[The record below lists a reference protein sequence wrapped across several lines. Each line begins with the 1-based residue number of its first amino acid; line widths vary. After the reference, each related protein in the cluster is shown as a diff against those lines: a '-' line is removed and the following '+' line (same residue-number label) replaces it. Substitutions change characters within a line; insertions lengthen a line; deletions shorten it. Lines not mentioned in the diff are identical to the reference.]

1 MVVNLQDQLFSSYG
15 KFLPDD
21 TFLLM
26 FLVIYLFMIR
36 PQMTKAKNE
45 RKFLTD
51 LKTGDRV
58 VMKSGMHGRINHI
71 NQKEGTCIIETTAGK
86 LKFNKTMISM
96 DASNELNK

>member
-1 MVVNLQDQLFSSYG
+1 
-15 KFLPDD
+15 
-21 TFLLM
+21 
-26 FLVIYLFMIR
+26 MIR

-71 NQKEGTCIIETTAGK
+71 NQKECTCIIETTAGK

-96 DASNELNK
+96 DASNELNN

>member
-1 MVVNLQDQLFSSYG
+1 
-15 KFLPDD
+15 
-21 TFLLM
+21 
-26 FLVIYLFMIR
+26 MIR

-71 NQKEGTCIIETTAGK
+71 NHKEGTCIIETTAGK

-96 DASNELNK
+96 DASNELNLSLIHI

>member
-1 MVVNLQDQLFSSYG
+1 
-15 KFLPDD
+15 
-21 TFLLM
+21 M

-36 PQMTKAKNE
+36 PQMTKAKKE
-45 RKFLTD
+45 RRFLTD
-51 LKTGDRV
+51 LKAGDRV

-96 DASNELNK
+96 YASNELNK

>member
-1 MVVNLQDQLFSSYG
+1 
-15 KFLPDD
+15 
-21 TFLLM
+21 
-26 FLVIYLFMIR
+26 MIR

-71 NQKEGTCIIETTAGK
+71 NQKECTCIIETTAGK

>member
-1 MVVNLQDQLFSSYG
+1 MLF
-15 KFLPDD
+15 FTQMTP
-21 TFLLM
+21 FLLM

-96 DASNELNK
+96 DASKELNK

>member
-1 MVVNLQDQLFSSYG
+1 MESFYQMT
-15 KFLPDD
+15 P
-21 TFLLM
+21 FLLM
-26 FLVIYLFMIR
+26 FLVIHLFMIR

>member
-1 MVVNLQDQLFSSYG
+1 MESFYQMT
-15 KFLPDD
+15 P
-21 TFLLM
+21 FLLM

-36 PQMTKAKNE
+36 PQMTKAKKE
-45 RKFLTD
+45 RRFLTD
-51 LKTGDRV
+51 LKAGDRI

>member
-1 MVVNLQDQLFSSYG
+1 MESFYQMT
-15 KFLPDD
+15 P
-21 TFLLM
+21 FLLM

>member
-1 MVVNLQDQLFSSYG
+1 
-15 KFLPDD
+15 
-21 TFLLM
+21 M

-45 RKFLTD
+45 RKFLND

-58 VMKSGMHGRINHI
+58 VMKCGMHGRINHI

-86 LKFNKTMISM
+86 LKFNKTTISM

>member
-1 MVVNLQDQLFSSYG
+1 MESFYQMT
-15 KFLPDD
+15 P
-21 TFLLM
+21 FLLM

-45 RKFLTD
+45 KRFLTD
-51 LKTGDRV
+51 LKAGDRV

>member
-1 MVVNLQDQLFSSYG
+1 
-15 KFLPDD
+15 
-21 TFLLM
+21 
-26 FLVIYLFMIR
+26 MIR

-45 RKFLTD
+45 RKFWTD

>member
-1 MVVNLQDQLFSSYG
+1 
-15 KFLPDD
+15 
-21 TFLLM
+21 
-26 FLVIYLFMIR
+26 MIR

-71 NQKEGTCIIETTAGK
+71 NQKKGTCIIETTAGK

>member
-1 MVVNLQDQLFSSYG
+1 MENFYQMAPF
-15 KFLPDD
+15 F
-21 TFLLM
+21 LM

-58 VMKSGMHGRINHI
+58 VMKSGMHGRVNHI

-86 LKFNKTMISM
+86 LKFNKSMISM
-96 DASNELNK
+96 DASNEINK

>member
-1 MVVNLQDQLFSSYG
+1 
-15 KFLPDD
+15 
-21 TFLLM
+21 M

-45 RKFLTD
+45 RRFLTD
-51 LKTGDRV
+51 LKAGDRV